1 MSFYSIRHLTKFL
14 YRRPVSESVM
24 ELRMHPR
31 SDVNQ
36 RCLTF
41 SLSVSPR
48 CRVFPYRDH
57 MGNNVHHFD
66 IPKEHSQLVIVAESV
81 VEREASLYVPHFLAP
96 DAWRE
101 LDAIVA
107 AGDFWEM
114 LMPSDF
120 AQPTPKLIE
129 LARELE
135 VRRRDDPLMVL
146 HQLNAAL
153 YERFEYV
160 PRSTRV
166 DSPIDEAI
174 ESKQGVCQ
182 DFAHIMIALVRSLG
196 IPCRYVSGYLYHSE
210 KDRDRSLEDATHA
223 WVEALLPTLGWVGFD
238 PTNHLVAD
246 ERHIQAALGRDYAD
260 VPPTRGV
267 FRGERSSELTVAV
280 RVTASTEPTAFDPEM
295 PVPEDWSILVEKAQ
309 APQPDVGA
317 LLQLQQI
324 QQQQQ

>member
-31 SDVNQ
+31 SDASQ

-48 CRVFPYRDH
+48 CRVFPYRDY

-66 IPKEHSQLVIVAESV
+66 IPREHTQLVIIAESV
-81 VEREASLYVPHFLAP
+81 VERLGAVSTPLFLAP
-96 DAWRE
+96 DAWTE

-114 LMPSDF
+114 LMPSDY
-120 AQPTPKLIE
+120 AKPTPALVDLAHE
-129 LARELE
+129 LD
-135 VRRRDDPLMVL
+135 VRRRDDPLMLL
-146 HQLNAAL
+146 HQINGQL
-153 YERFEYV
+153 YERFDYV
-160 PRSTRV
+160 QRSTRV

-174 ESKQGVCQ
+174 RNGQGVCQ

-196 IPCRYVSGYLYHSE
+196 IPCRYVSGYLYHSKNDHE
-210 KDRDRSLEDATHA
+210 RSVSDATHA
-223 WVEALLPTLGWVGFD
+223 WVEALLPGLGWVGFD
-238 PTNHLVAD
+238 HTNDLVTD

-267 FRGERSSELTVAV
+267 FRGDLSSELTVAV
-280 RVTASTEPTAFDPEM
+280 RVTASSEPTAFDPEM

-309 APQPDVGA
+309 AIPQPDVTA
-317 LLQLQQI
+317 MLLQQQI
-324 QQQQQ
+324 QQQQ